1 MDLSNL
7 RNEYCKGGLSEDML
21 KPNPFELFDLWFKQA
36 KECEIPEVNAMSV
49 ATVNAEGIPSIRVVL
64 LKAYSEDG
72 FVFYTNYESQKAQDI
87 ASNNNICI
95 NFFWEQLER
104 QIRIIGKASKVSKAQ
119 SLKYF
124 LTRPFSSQLGAWVS
138 NQSKII
144 SSRSILE
151 MKFEQMKRKFAN
163 GQIPLPDDWGG
174 YILEPDSFEFW
185 QGRPSRLH
193 DRFKYTIDDS
203 NAWQASRLAP

>member
-1 MDLSNL
+1 MDLSDL
-7 RNEYCKGGLSEDML
+7 RKDFCKGGLSEDML
-21 KPNPFELFDLWFKQA
+21 KDSPLELFDLWFKQA
-36 KECEIPEVNAMSV
+36 QECQIPEVNAMSV
-49 ATVNAEGIPSIRVVL
+49 ATVNAEGVPSIRVVL
-64 LKAYSEDG
+64 LKAYNEDG

-87 ASNNNICI
+87 EANNNICI

-124 LTRPFSSQLGAWVS
+124 LSRPSSSQLGAWVS

-163 GQIPLPDDWGG
+163 GQIPLPDNWGG
-174 YILEPDSFEFW
+174 YILKPTSFEFW

-193 DRFKYTIDDS
+193 DRFKYTQNNNS
-203 NAWQASRLAP
+203 WQANRLAP

>member
-1 MDLSNL
+1 MDLSMF
-7 RNEYCKGGLSEDML
+7 RNEYCKGGLSEEML
-21 KPNPFELFDLWFKQA
+21 KDNPFELFDLWFKQA
-36 KECEIPEVNAMSV
+36 QECQIPEVNAMSV
-49 ATVNAEGIPSIRVVL
+49 ATVNAEGVPSIRVVL
-64 LKAYSEDG
+64 LKAYNEEG
-72 FVFYTNYESQKAQDI
+72 FIFYTNYESQKAQDI
-87 ASNNNICI
+87 AVNDNICI

-104 QIRIIGKASKVSKAQ
+104 QIRIIGKATKVSKAQ

-138 NQSKII
+138 EQSKII
-144 SSRSILE
+144 TSRSILE

-174 YILEPDSFEFW
+174 YIIKPTSFEFW

-193 DRFKYTIDDS
+193 DRFKYTQPDGS
-203 NAWQASRLAP
+203 SWKANRLAP